1 MGATIDISKYVY
13 FLPVVILQAHVSNSA
28 LYTTYSIEA
37 DRTCTINGLQPRVLK
52 VSSKSGAIVEENS
65 YFDRHSLSGK
75 YPYKC
80 SFIVDANSNLGIIA
94 VIQEMK
100 LRRDE
105 DTHECIDYVQFRHSN
120 YITVPFVDISV
131 QHKEERPWG
140 AKICG
145 KVDAKKPDISSF
157 NIADATKEKML
168 PSAFV
173 DREGK
178 IDVRIYVAN
187 VTRSADTELDLKI
200 AFTAYQPCSDVSS
213 PLYKKCSTP
222 ICIWHEY
229 FNDGILNCPY
239 TTCADE
245 GGCQL
250 YVEAGFRHG
259 TGLAT
264 KIMVGAVAGIF
275 TMFIVFVLFLWVF
288 RHCAICWNSPT
299 TSAQN
304 TTQMRPVPTA
314 EEIQPTA
321 PPGSPSIDKD
331 LPPSYESL
339 FPNP

>member
-1 MGATIDISKYVY
+1 MDFVVE
-13 FLPVVILQAHVSNSA
+13 FLKSTFSSLIYSYICREDKILVRVFGN
-28 LYTTYSIEA
+28 YSELVGRFLLI
-37 DRTCTINGLQPRVLK
+37 CFSLK
-52 VSSKSGAIVEENS
+52 
-65 YFDRHSLSGK
+65 L
-75 YPYKC
+75 
-80 SFIVDANSNLGIIA
+80 
-94 VIQEMK
+94 
-100 LRRDE
+100 
-105 DTHECIDYVQFRHSN
+105 QFRHSN

-200 AFTAYQPCSDVSS
+200 AFTAYQRELAIGNFLTSNLMFQSLVYFSICLQFAACSDVSS

-250 YVEAGFRHG
+250 YVE
-259 TGLAT
+259 GLFA
-264 KIMVGAVAGIF
+264 
-275 TMFIVFVLFLWVF
+275 
-288 RHCAICWNSPT
+288 R
-299 TSAQN
+299 SALN
-304 TTQMRPVPTA
+304 
-314 EEIQPTA
+314 
-321 PPGSPSIDKD
+321 K
-331 LPPSYESL
+331 
-339 FPNP
+339 